1 MDFAGEE
8 NASVLCLVFINLCP
22 VFLTVQFRLK
32 KEHEKIRQETVKI
45 ILAEQKLNNDIVT
58 IKKDTSEL
66 NKVRQAM
73 WT

>member
-1 MDFAGEE
+1 M
-8 NASVLCLVFINLCP
+8 
-22 VFLTVQFRLK
+22 FLTVQFRLK